1 MSIDRYEWSYPVLH
15 VVVTYNSI
23 SDRDHPRF
31 SLTYTISC
39 NPMDQEVEGYTR
51 VMVLRKLTAQI
62 CTVDREQRAGVQK
75 WG

>member
-1 MSIDRYEWSYPVLH
+1 MDYYEWSYPVLH

-39 NPMDQEVEGYTR
+39 NPMDQDHESR
-51 VMVLRKLTAQI
+51 VVLTLN
-62 CTVDREQRAGVQK
+62 
-75 WG
+75 